1 MSDNQSSSLKSYID
15 SATGTV
21 QNTLGSLTGNSA
33 DQVSGTVFHVL
44 WPSIFL
50 AIAQALLV
58 THAFAER
65 CSNFSF
71 SFAHHGSISTKCET
85 IQLTAFAGQG

>member
-21 QNTLGSLTGNSA
+21 QSTLGSLTGNSA
-33 DQVSGTVFHVL
+33 DQVSGTVVHVL
-44 WPSIFL
+44 WPSIVL
-50 AIAQALLV
+50 ATAQALLV

-65 CSNFSF
+65 CSKFPSF
-71 SFAHHGSISTKCET
+71 SFPHHGSISTKCET
-85 IQLTAFAGQG
+85 IQLTAFAG